1 MDKNSKSNS
10 ELEPPGNER
19 QLLDKKAEE
28 YLREGGTIED
38 MPNPKEEEDEQ
49 KLIRLLKEQQEQEKI
64 DRTQSNSERKDNK

>member
-1 MDKNSKSNS
+1 MDKNSKSS
-10 ELEPPGNER
+10 TEFEPPANER

-49 KLIRLLKEQQEQEKI
+49 KLLKQLKEQQEEEKL
-64 DRTQSNSERKDNK
+64 DRGQSNSERKDN